1 MTSQFFDAVLFLL
14 WNLVTGSNSC
24 QYYHF
29 FWSWIQKSEI
39 PTSEFFP
46 ISGEWDEL
54 GIPNLARMFLLKSF
68 LWMLQNAIVTAF
80 TVFELLRER
89 QGELKLHYP
98 PPHTHTHIH
107 TPTCTHTHT
116 HTQIHTHI
124 AAGKS
129 YCWKSGING
138 SKEKRNRNWNKNF
151 NFK

>member
-80 TVFELLRER
+80 TVFELLRKR
-89 QGELKLHYP
+89 QGEIKIHYP
-98 PPHTHTHIH
+98 PPTHTHTHTH
-107 TPTCTHTHT
+107 AHVHTHT

-138 SKEKRNRNWNKNF
+138 SKEKRNRNWNKNV